1 MEIDLDTMAVDAS
14 KKHDKQASASIDDDT
29 RTTALLSLSV
39 AEKERFTAAAKA
51 YGLSLSAFV
60 RVAVNEYIKNH
71 E

>member
-1 MEIDLDTMAVDAS
+1 MEIDLNTMAVDAI
-14 KKHDKQASASIDDDT
+14 KKHGRQASTAIDDNA
-29 RTTALLSLSV
+29 RTTALLSLTV
-39 AEKERFTAAAKA
+39 AEKERFTAAAKG